1 MKNTVILLLLC
12 SLAIYGQSIE
22 QTQLTLKEALS
33 LALEKNGDILNAE
46 KGIKLADAKILQ
58 AGRIANAEISLETNE
73 IPTSLKIN
81 NTGELNLWFSQGL
94 EFFGKRGLRIDAAT
108 QDKFIA
114 EVKLTS
120 LKTILAS
127 KIKTFYYNALLTKEI
142 ISNIEFNIQLLS
154 DFLQQVTDKYRAG
167 TSEYIDI
174 IRTKVELTRLKNS
187 LFETK
192 RNHRVILNELKYL
205 IGMDLTNDV
214 ALIDSLNYKIRK
226 VEKDSLLQQ
235 LAQSSNFLKQIEY
248 QSEKNKYNLELANKN
263 KLPDFK
269 FGIALQ
275 KRNVNGLGSYD
286 QFIGLSFG
294 LSLPMFYS
302 PYPKGEIQEAETL
315 IDISKIQREYFKKKI
330 MQNIS
335 NSYYNLVFAQEQL
348 NVFETSLLND
358 AEEELRTG
366 INSYQ
371 NNKIDVLNLFD
382 IYRTYRATKFEY
394 LKTIY
399 NNLVAEAELEA
410 SGELQL

>member
-1 MKNTVILLLLC
+1 MKKTVIALLFC
-12 SLAIYGQSIE
+12 SFVMYGQSIE
-22 QTQLTLKEALS
+22 YTQLTLKEALS

-58 AGRIANAEISLETNE
+58 AGKIANAEISLETNE

-81 NTGELNLWFSQGL
+81 NTGELNLWFSQEL
-94 EFFGKRGLRIDAAT
+94 EFFGKRGLRIDAAV

-192 RNHRVILNELKYL
+192 RNNRVILNELKYL

-226 VEKDSLLQQ
+226 VEKDSVLQQ

-248 QSEKNKYNLELANKN
+248 QSGKNRYNLELANKN

-269 FGIALQ
+269 FGISLQ

-294 LSLPMFYS
+294 VSLPMFYS
-302 PYPKGEIQEAETL
+302 PYSKGEIQEAETL
-315 IDISKIQREYFKKKI
+315 IDINKIQREYFKKKVI
-330 MQNIS
+330 QNIS

-348 NVFETSLLND
+348 NVFETSLLTD